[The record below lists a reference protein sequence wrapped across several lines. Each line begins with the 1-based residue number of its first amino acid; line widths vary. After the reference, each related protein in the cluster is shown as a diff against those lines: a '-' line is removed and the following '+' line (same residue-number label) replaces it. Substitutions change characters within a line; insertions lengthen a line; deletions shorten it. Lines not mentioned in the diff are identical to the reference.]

1 MIQIDKNFKA
11 AINILSSNKIFYW
24 VGHGSLLGIK
34 RENKLIEWDHD
45 IDLCIWDKDN
55 KREKVIKILEENG
68 FKYRSDLGFGK
79 KFDQMSFDKAG
90 GRRVDINFYLQGET
104 KSGEKIAF
112 IKWGYVDNFF
122 MKILNAISNSENY
135 KSRFSFVIKK
145 LKFLQPAALKFKKLL
160 IEKNFFY
167 KFAGYQQPMRLLN
180 DFEILD
186 FHGIKINIP
195 SNSEKYLEY
204 IYGSNWRTPIKKFN
218 WWKTKNLKND

>member
-1 MIQIDKNFKA
+1 MSQIDKNFKA
-11 AINILSSNKIFYW
+11 AINILNNNQIFYW

-55 KREKVIKILEENG
+55 KREKVMQILEENG

-135 KSRFSFVIKK
+135 KSRLSFIIKK
-145 LKFLQPAALKFKKLL
+145 LKFLQPASLKFKKLL
-160 IEKNFFY
+160 IKKNLFY
-167 KFAGYQQPMRLLN
+167 KFAGYQQPMSLLN

-195 SNSEKYLEY
+195 AQSEKYLEY

-218 WWKTKNLKND
+218 WWKTKNLKNN

>member
-1 MIQIDKNFKA
+1 M
-11 AINILSSNKIFYW
+11 
-24 VGHGSLLGIK
+24 
-34 RENKLIEWDHD
+34 
-45 IDLCIWDKDN
+45 CIWDKDN

-145 LKFLQPAALKFKKLL
+145 LKF
-160 IEKNFFY
+160 Y
-167 KFAGYQQPMRLLN
+167 SQQL
-180 DFEILD
+180 
-186 FHGIKINIP
+186 
-195 SNSEKYLEY
+195 
-204 IYGSNWRTPIKKFN
+204 
-218 WWKTKNLKND
+218 

>member
-1 MIQIDKNFKA
+1 MVKIDQNFKTA
-11 AINILSSNKIFYW
+11 TKILSDNQIFYW

-45 IDLCIWDKDN
+45 IDLCVWDKDN
-55 KREKVIKILEENG
+55 KREKVIQILEKDG

-79 KFDQMSFDKAG
+79 KFDQMSFDKPG
-90 GRRVDINFYLQGET
+90 GRRVDINFYMLGET

-122 MKILNAISNSENY
+122 MKILNAISDSENY
-135 KSRFSFVIKK
+135 KSRFSFLINN
-145 LKFLQPAALKFKKLL
+145 LRFLQPLAFKTKKLL
-160 IEKNFFY
+160 IKKNFFY
-167 KFAGYQQPMRLLN
+167 KFAGYQQPLNLLK
-180 DFEILD
+180 DFKILD
-186 FHGIKINIP
+186 FHGIKINVP
-195 SNSEKYLEY
+195 SNSEQYLEY